1 MTATSAGPL
10 TRYTV
15 LDLTRAR
22 SGPTAVRQL
31 ADWGAKVIKIEEIG
45 DEDGDGSPF
54 DKRHGPDFQNLHRNK
69 RSITL
74 NLKSPEGVAIFKK
87 MAATADV
94 IVENY
99 RPKVKNRLGI
109 DYETIRKINPRI
121 VYASISGFGQ
131 DGPYADRPGLDQVAQ
146 GMSGLMSITGLP
158 GQGPVRAGIA
168 IGDSSAG
175 LYLSFGIVTALLER
189 EHTGEGQWV
198 HTSLL
203 QALIAMTDFQAA
215 RWTVAKEV
223 AGQAGNNHP
232 TAIPT
237 GTYKTADGHINI
249 AGSGQLFERL
259 CKAIGLPD
267 IPKNPDYSS
276 SKNRSKNRDAL
287 NKVIA
292 AQIETK
298 TSAEWI
304 ESLNKAG
311 VPCGPIYKINEV
323 FADPQVQHLGLA
335 APAKH
340 YKLGD
345 IGVVRNGINFSKTPF
360 RVRNAAP
367 DRGADTA
374 EILGEFGYSEE
385 EIAKLKVGGITAAS
399 NSRS

>member
-1 MTATSAGPL
+1 MNHTGPL
-10 TRYTV
+10 SRFTV

-31 ADWGAKVIKIEEIG
+31 ADWGAKVIKVEELG
-45 DEDGDGSPF
+45 EQDGDGSPF

-74 NLKSPEGVAIFKK
+74 NLKSPEGLAVFRK

-99 RPKVKNRLGI
+99 RPRVKQRLGI
-109 DYETIRKINPRI
+109 DYDSIRKINPRI
-121 VYASISGFGQ
+121 VYGSISGFGQ
-131 DGPYADRPGLDQVAQ
+131 DGPYADRPGLDRVAQ

-203 QALIAMTDFQAA
+203 QALVAMTDFQAA
-215 RWTVAKEV
+215 RWTVAGEV

-237 GTYKTADGHINI
+237 GTYKTKDGYINI

-259 CKAIGLPD
+259 CKAVGLPEV
-267 IPKNPDYSS
+267 PNNPDYSN
-276 SKNRSKNRDAL
+276 SKIRSKNRDAL
-287 NKVIA
+287 NRIIA
-292 AQIETK
+292 TQIETK

-311 VPCGPIYKINEV
+311 VPCGPIYKMNEV

-335 APAKH
+335 APVQH
-340 YKLGD
+340 YQLGG
-345 IGVVRNGINFSKTPF
+345 IKVVCNGVNFSKTPF
-360 RVRNAAP
+360 AVRKAAP
-367 DRGADTA
+367 DKGADSDEILKEYGFSDA
-374 EILGEFGYSEE
+374 EISTLRTEGVTG
-385 EIAKLKVGGITAAS
+385 
-399 NSRS
+399 

>member
-1 MTATSAGPL
+1 VPNNTGPL
-10 TRYTV
+10 SRFTV

-31 ADWGAKVIKIEEIG
+31 ADWGANVIKVEELG
-45 DEDGDGSPF
+45 EQDGDGSPF

-69 RSITL
+69 RSLTL
-74 NLKSPEGVAIFKK
+74 NLKSPEGVAVFRK

-99 RPKVKNRLGI
+99 RPRVKHRLGI
-109 DYETIRKINPRI
+109 DYESIRKINPRI

-146 GMSGLMSITGLP
+146 GMSGLMSVTGLP

-175 LYLSFGIVTALLER
+175 MFLAFGIVTALLDR
-189 EHTGEGQWV
+189 EHTGQGQWV

-215 RWTVAKEV
+215 RWTVAQEV
-223 AGQAGNNHP
+223 PGQAGNNHP

-237 GTYKTADGHINI
+237 GTYKTRDGHINI

-259 CKAIGLPD
+259 CRAIGLPD
-267 IPKNPDYSS
+267 LPKNPDYSNS
-276 SKNRSKNRDAL
+276 SIRSKNRDAL
-287 NKVIA
+287 NSIIA
-292 AQIETK
+292 AQIETR

-304 ESLNKAG
+304 EALNAAG
-311 VPCGPIYKINEV
+311 VPCGPIYKMNEV
-323 FADPQVQHLGLA
+323 FADPQVQHLGLS

-340 YKLGD
+340 YRLGD
-345 IGVVRNGINFSKTPF
+345 IGVVRNGINFSGTPF
-360 RVRNAAP
+360 TVRNAAP
-367 DRGADTA
+367 DKGAQTD
-374 EILGEFGYSEE
+374 EILKEYGYSDAD
-385 EIAKLKVGGITAAS
+385 IAHLKAGGITAGA
-399 NSRS
+399 

>member
-1 MTATSAGPL
+1 MSTTSKGPL
-10 TRYTV
+10 SRFTV

-22 SGPTAVRQL
+22 SGPTCVRQL
-31 ADWGAKVIKIEEIG
+31 ADWGANVIKVEEIG
-45 DEDGDGSPF
+45 DQDGDGSPF

-69 RSITL
+69 RSIAL
-74 NLKSPEGVAIFKK
+74 NLKSPEGVAVFKK

-99 RPKVKNRLGI
+99 RPRVKFRLGI

-146 GMSGLMSITGLP
+146 GMSGLMSVTGMP

-175 LYLSFGIVTALLER
+175 IYLSFGIVTALLER
-189 EHTGEGQWV
+189 EHSGEGQWV

-203 QALIAMTDFQAA
+203 QALVAMTDFQAA
-215 RWTVAKEV
+215 RWTVAQEV

-237 GTYKTADGHINI
+237 GTYKTKDGHINI
-249 AGSGQLFERL
+249 AGSGQLFTRL
-259 CKAIGLPD
+259 CKAVGLPD
-267 IPKNPDYSS
+267 LPEKPDYSN
-276 SKNRSKNRDAL
+276 SKIRSKNRDAL
-287 NKVIA
+287 NKIIA
-292 AQIETK
+292 AQIETR

-304 ESLNKAG
+304 AALNEAG
-311 VPCGPIYKINEV
+311 VPCGPIYKMNEV

-335 APAKH
+335 APTKH
-340 YKLGD
+340 YRLGD
-345 IGVVRNGINFSKTPF
+345 IKVVRNGVNFSKTPF
-360 RVRNAAP
+360 TVRTAAP
-367 DRGADTA
+367 DKGAESL
-374 EILGEFGYSEE
+374 EILKEYGYSEA
-385 EIAKLKVGGITAAS
+385 EIAKLKAGGVTAET
-399 NSRS
+399 

>member
-1 MTATSAGPL
+1 MTANNTGPL
-10 TRYTV
+10 ARYTV

-74 NLKSPEGVAIFKK
+74 NLKSPEGLAVFKK

-99 RPKVKNRLGI
+99 RPKVKTRLGI
-109 DYETIRKINPRI
+109 DYETIRGINPRI

-175 LYLSFGIVTALLER
+175 LYLAFGIVTALLER

-311 VPCGPIYKINEV
+311 VPSGPIYKINEV
-323 FADPQVQHLGLA
+323 FADPQVKHLGLA

>member
-1 MTATSAGPL
+1 MNANNAGPL
-10 TRYTV
+10 GRYTV

-45 DEDGDGSPF
+45 DADGDGSPF

-74 NLKSPEGVAIFKK
+74 NLKVPEGLKVFKR
-87 MAATADV
+87 MVTTADV
-94 IVENY
+94 VVENY
-99 RPKVKNRLGI
+99 RPGVKKRLGI
-109 DYETIRKINPRI
+109 DYESMRKINPRI

-131 DGPYADRPGLDQVAQ
+131 DGLYADRPGLDQVAQ
-146 GMSGLMSITGLP
+146 GMSGLMSVTGMP

-203 QALIAMTDFQAA
+203 QALVAMTDFQAA
-215 RWTVAKEV
+215 RWTVAQEV

-237 GTYKTADGHINI
+237 GTYKTKDGHINI

-259 CKAIGLPD
+259 CKAVGLPD
-267 IPKNPDYSS
+267 LPKDPKYSS
-276 SKNRSKNRDAL
+276 SKIRSKNRDEL
-287 NKVIA
+287 NKLIA
-292 AQIETK
+292 AQIETR
-298 TSAEWI
+298 TSADWI
-304 ESLNKAG
+304 EALNKAG
-311 VPCGPIYKINEV
+311 VPCGPIYKMNEV
-323 FADPQVQHLGLA
+323 FADPQVKHLGLA
-335 APAKH
+335 APAQH
-340 YKLGD
+340 YKLGS
-345 IGVVRNGINFSKTPF
+345 ITVVRNGINFSKTPF
-360 RVRNAAP
+360 TVRNAAP
-367 DRGADTA
+367 DKGAETD
-374 EILGEFGYSEE
+374 EILGEYGYSEE
-385 EIAKLKVGGITAAS
+385 EIAQLKAGGVTTS
-399 NSRS
+399 PDT

>member
-1 MTATSAGPL
+1 MPNNTGPL
-10 TRYTV
+10 SRFTV

-31 ADWGAKVIKIEEIG
+31 ADWGANVIKVEELG
-45 DEDGDGSPF
+45 EQDGDGSPF

-69 RSITL
+69 RSLTL
-74 NLKSPEGVAIFKK
+74 NLKSPEGVAVFRK

-99 RPKVKNRLGI
+99 RPRVKHRLGI
-109 DYETIRKINPRI
+109 DYESIRKINPRI

-146 GMSGLMSITGLP
+146 GMSGLMSVTGLP

-175 LYLSFGIVTALLER
+175 MFLAFGIVTALLDR
-189 EHTGEGQWV
+189 EHTGQGQWV

-215 RWTVAKEV
+215 RWTVAQEV
-223 AGQAGNNHP
+223 PGQAGNNHP

-237 GTYKTADGHINI
+237 GTYKTRDGHINI

-259 CKAIGLPD
+259 CRAIGLPD
-267 IPKNPDYSS
+267 LPKNPDYSNS
-276 SKNRSKNRDAL
+276 TIRSKNRDAL
-287 NKVIA
+287 NKLIA
-292 AQIETK
+292 AQIETRN
-298 TSAEWI
+298 SAEWI
-304 ESLNKAG
+304 EALNAAG
-311 VPCGPIYKINEV
+311 VPCGPIYKMNEV
-323 FADPQVQHLGLA
+323 FADPQVQHLGLS

-340 YKLGD
+340 YRLGD
-345 IGVVRNGINFSKTPF
+345 IGVVRNGINFSGTPF
-360 RVRNAAP
+360 TVRNAAP
-367 DRGADTA
+367 DKGAQTD
-374 EILGEFGYSEE
+374 EILKEYGYSDAD
-385 EIAKLKVGGITAAS
+385 IAHLKAGGITAGA
-399 NSRS
+399 

>member
-1 MTATSAGPL
+1 MNHTGPL
-10 TRYTV
+10 SRFTV

-31 ADWGAKVIKIEEIG
+31 ADWGAKVIKVEELG
-45 DEDGDGSPF
+45 EQDGDGSPF

-74 NLKSPEGVAIFKK
+74 NLKSPEGLAVFRK

-99 RPKVKNRLGI
+99 RPRVKQRLGI
-109 DYETIRKINPRI
+109 DYDSIRKINPRI
-121 VYASISGFGQ
+121 VYGSISGFGQ

-146 GMSGLMSITGLP
+146 GMSGLMSVTGLP

-203 QALIAMTDFQAA
+203 QALVAMTDFQAA
-215 RWTVAKEV
+215 RWTVAGEV

-237 GTYKTADGHINI
+237 GTYKTKDGYINI

-259 CKAIGLPD
+259 CKAVGLPEV
-267 IPKNPDYSS
+267 PNNPDYSN
-276 SKNRSKNRDAL
+276 SKIRSKNRDAL
-287 NKVIA
+287 NRIIA
-292 AQIETK
+292 TQIETK

-311 VPCGPIYKINEV
+311 VPCGPIYKMNEV

-335 APAKH
+335 APVQH
-340 YKLGD
+340 YQLGG
-345 IGVVRNGINFSKTPF
+345 IKVVCNGVNFSKTPF
-360 RVRNAAP
+360 AVRKAAP
-367 DRGADTA
+367 DKGADSDEILKEYGFSDA
-374 EILGEFGYSEE
+374 EISTLRTEGVTG
-385 EIAKLKVGGITAAS
+385 
-399 NSRS
+399 

>member
-1 MTATSAGPL
+1 VSNKTGPL
-10 TRYTV
+10 ARFTV

-31 ADWGAKVIKIEEIG
+31 ADWGANVIKVEELG
-45 DEDGDGSPF
+45 EQDGDGSPF

-69 RSITL
+69 RSLTL
-74 NLKSPEGVAIFKK
+74 NLKSPEGVAVFKK

-109 DYETIRKINPRI
+109 DYESIRAINPRI

-146 GMSGLMSITGLP
+146 GMSGLMSVTGLP

-175 LYLSFGIVTALLER
+175 MFLAFGIVTALLDR

-215 RWTVAKEV
+215 RWTVAQEV

-237 GTYKTADGHINI
+237 GTYKTKDGHINI

-267 IPKNPDYSS
+267 LPRNPDYSNS
-276 SKNRSKNRDAL
+276 TIRSKNRDAL
-287 NKVIA
+287 NKLIA
-292 AQIETK
+292 AQIETRN
-298 TSAEWI
+298 SAEWI
-304 ESLNKAG
+304 EALNAAG
-311 VPCGPIYKINEV
+311 VPCGPIYRMKEV
-323 FADPQVQHLGLA
+323 FADPQVQHLGLS

-340 YKLGD
+340 YRLGE

-360 RVRNAAP
+360 TVRKAAP
-367 DRGADTA
+367 DKGAETD
-374 EILGEFGYSEE
+374 EILKEYGYSDAD
-385 EIAKLKVGGITAAS
+385 IARLKAGGITAGA
-399 NSRS
+399 

>member
-1 MTATSAGPL
+1 MSNKTGPL
-10 TRYTV
+10 ARFTV

-31 ADWGAKVIKIEEIG
+31 ADWGANVIKVEELG
-45 DEDGDGSPF
+45 EQDGDGSPF

-69 RSITL
+69 RSLTL
-74 NLKSPEGVAIFKK
+74 NLKSPEGVAVFKK

-109 DYETIRKINPRI
+109 DYESIRAINPRI

-146 GMSGLMSITGLP
+146 GMSGLMSVTGLP

-175 LYLSFGIVTALLER
+175 MFLAFGIVTALLDR

-215 RWTVAKEV
+215 RWTVAQEV

-237 GTYKTADGHINI
+237 GTYKTKDGHINI

-267 IPKNPDYSS
+267 LPRNPDYSNS
-276 SKNRSKNRDAL
+276 TIRSKNRDAL
-287 NKVIA
+287 NKLIA
-292 AQIETK
+292 AQIETRN
-298 TSAEWI
+298 SAEWI
-304 ESLNKAG
+304 EALNAAG
-311 VPCGPIYKINEV
+311 VPCGPIYRMKEV
-323 FADPQVQHLGLA
+323 FADPQVQHLGLS

-340 YKLGD
+340 YRLGE

-360 RVRNAAP
+360 TVRKAAP
-367 DRGADTA
+367 DKGAETD
-374 EILGEFGYSEE
+374 EILKEYGYSDAD
-385 EIAKLKVGGITAAS
+385 IARLKAGGITAGA
-399 NSRS
+399 

>member
-1 MTATSAGPL
+1 MNNTGPL
-10 TRYTV
+10 SRFTV

-31 ADWGAKVIKIEEIG
+31 ADWGAKVIKVEELG
-45 DEDGDGSPF
+45 EQDGDGSPF

-74 NLKSPEGVAIFKK
+74 NLKSPEGLAVFKK

-99 RPKVKNRLGI
+99 RPRVKERLGI
-109 DYETIRKINPRI
+109 DYDSIRKINPRI
-121 VYASISGFGQ
+121 VYGSISGFGQ

-146 GMSGLMSITGLP
+146 GMSGLMSVTGLP
-158 GQGPVRAGIA
+158 GQGPVRAGM
-168 IGDSSAG
+168 
-175 LYLSFGIVTALLER
+175 YLAFGIVTALLDR

-203 QALIAMTDFQAA
+203 QALVAMTDFQAA
-215 RWTVAKEV
+215 RWTVAGEV

-237 GTYKTADGHINI
+237 GTYKTSDGHINI

-259 CKAIGLPD
+259 CKAVGLPEV
-267 IPKNPDYSS
+267 PNNPDYSN
-276 SKNRSKNRDAL
+276 SKIRSKNRDAL
-287 NKVIA
+287 NRIIA
-292 AQIETK
+292 TQIETK

-304 ESLNKAG
+304 ELLNKAG
-311 VPCGPIYKINEV
+311 VPCGPIYKMNEV

-340 YKLGD
+340 YQLGD
-345 IGVVRNGINFSKTPF
+345 IKVVRNGVNFSKTPF
-360 RVRNAAP
+360 AVRKAAP
-367 DRGADTA
+367 DKGAESDEILKEYGFSDA
-374 EILGEFGYSEE
+374 EISTLRTE
-385 EIAKLKVGGITAAS
+385 GITG
-399 NSRS
+399 